1 METISVTQ
9 RPLLV
14 SRLKNVSIGTCTF
27 IFMVCLGDKDD
38 DNGKKKKRKIK
49 ARLFANAIINNV

>member
-14 SRLKNVSIGTCTF
+14 SRLKDVSLGTCTF
-27 IFMVCLGDKDD
+27 IFMVCLGGKDD
-38 DNGKKKKRKIK
+38 DNGLKKRKIK